1 MVSSLNKYMVWPP
14 IAATSNEVLGRLV
27 SQLCWFAG
35 PTAEKLRIPLT
46 FKKNSINFALPEY
59 SSLSVFSDLHKI
71 EFFDIDQAHD
81 LLNHEQHILLLLNR
95 DVESDDVL
103 ANAQPL
109 RGSHVL
115 SQVKRP
121 TPASSGPKYY
131 YFGNPDSDAQD
142 AYHAVCLT
150 YWVTG
155 GEDAYFLKKSIADL
169 IRQRAK
175 ASVKSRIAL
184 FGTGPSLSEALEL
197 DHGDSFNIICNTIIK
212 NRVFTA
218 SLDPQILVAADAHF
232 HFSYHRYSARFL
244 GDLMTFLHGSGASFY
259 TFDKFAAFLR
269 RRLPEIADRVFGL
282 PAGRK
287 TYGFDFDH
295 DFRLFPG
302 DSVLNMF
309 LLPMGSFLGQEVVLN
324 GFTGRAPTDSFFW
337 SHSEL
342 HQYTELMDDVRKA
355 HPAFFLNRDYG
366 QYANTVDDN
375 IKLRVNAARESGK
388 MMKSATTTFYTAFQ
402 S

>member
-1 MVSSLNKYMVWPP
+1 M
-14 IAATSNEVLGRLV
+14 
-27 SQLCWFAG
+27 LCWFAG
-35 PTAEKLRIPLT
+35 PTAQRLRIPLS
-46 FKKNSINFALPEY
+46 FRKQSIAYTLPEY
-59 SSLSVFSDLHKI
+59 ASVSVFSDLHKI
-71 EFFDIDQAHD
+71 EFCDLAQAHD
-81 LLNHEQHILLLLNR
+81 LLNDEQHILLVLSR
-95 DVESDDVL
+95 DVEPDEVL
-103 ANAQPL
+103 ASAQPL
-109 RGSHVL
+109 RGSQTL
-115 SQVKRP
+115 TKVKRP
-121 TPASSGPKYY
+121 PPASSGPQYY
-131 YFGNPDSDAQD
+131 YFGNPDSDLQD

-155 GEDAYFLKKSIADL
+155 GEDKAFLKASSADL
-169 IRQRAK
+169 MRLRAK
-175 ASVKSRIAL
+175 ASAKSRIAL
-184 FGTGPSLSEALEL
+184 FGTGPSLSEALEY
-197 DHGDSFNIICNTIIK
+197 DHCDCFNIICNTIIK
-212 NRVFTA
+212 NRDFTA
-218 SLDPQILVAADAHF
+218 RLDPQILVAADAHF
-232 HFSYHRYSARFL
+232 HFSYHRYAARFL
-244 GDLMTFLHGSGASFY
+244 GDLVTFLHGSGASFY

-269 RRLPEIADRVFGL
+269 RRMPEIADRVFGL

-287 TYGFDFDH
+287 TYGFDFDQ

-324 GFTGRAPTDSFFW
+324 GFTGRAPSDSFFW

-355 HPAFFLNRDYG
+355 HPAFFRNRDYG
-366 QYANTVDDN
+366 QYASTVDDD